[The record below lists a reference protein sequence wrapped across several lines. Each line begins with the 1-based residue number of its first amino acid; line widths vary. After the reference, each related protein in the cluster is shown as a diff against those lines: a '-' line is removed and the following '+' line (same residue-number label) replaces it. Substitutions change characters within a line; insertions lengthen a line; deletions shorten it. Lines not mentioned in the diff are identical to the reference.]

1 MGSVDHQGEV
11 LETVVTGEVGRPRSV
26 AADERSVYSAAMR
39 EPGPATTPARISLV
53 QPHEYW
59 QRLYPPGAFPAGL
72 IEAGFAVELADGQLV
87 LPVRTLADGRHGLAS
102 LIINQASFEV
112 QDQLAADLAERLQRF
127 EPEVV
132 VGLPTLGLTL
142 ASAVAQKLGHAR
154 YVPFGTSRKFWY
166 LPELSVALSS
176 VTTPD
181 QRKSLYVDPRMPP
194 LLAGRRVAL
203 VDDVI
208 SSGASIRAGL
218 ALLQRIGVEPTVIGA
233 AMLQSSRWRA
243 ALEPSL
249 HDRIAAVFST
259 PMLARGEDGH
269 WRAAVDDAA
278 AGSTRATADPA

>member
-1 MGSVDHQGEV
+1 
-11 LETVVTGEVGRPRSV
+11 
-26 AADERSVYSAAMR
+26 
-39 EPGPATTPARISLV
+39 V

-59 QRLYPPGAFPAGL
+59 QRLHAPGAFPAGL
-72 IEAGFAVELADGQLV
+72 IEAGFVAELADGRQLV

-112 QDQLAADLAERLQRF
+112 QDQLAADLAGRLSRF

-142 ASAVAQKLGHAR
+142 ASAVALKLGHAR
-154 YVPFGTSRKFWY
+154 YVPLGTSRKFWY
-166 LPELSVALSS
+166 LPELSVDLSS

-181 QRKSLYVDPRMPP
+181 QQKSLFVDPRMLP
-194 LLAGRRVAL
+194 LLAGRRAAL

-208 SSGASIRAGL
+208 SSGASIRAGV
-218 ALLQRIGVEPTVIGA
+218 ALLQRIGVEPVVIGA

-243 ALEPSL
+243 ALDLGL

-259 PMLARGEDGH
+259 PMLARDEVGH
-269 WRAAVDDAA
+269 WRASIVDDADHPPA
-278 AGSTRATADPA
+278 PLTRAAANPV

>member
-1 MGSVDHQGEV
+1 M
-11 LETVVTGEVGRPRSV
+11 
-26 AADERSVYSAAMR
+26 
-39 EPGPATTPARISLV
+39 

-72 IEAGFAVELADGQLV
+72 VEAGFAVELADGRQLI
-87 LPVRTLADGRHGLAS
+87 LPVRALADGQHGLAS

-112 QDQLAADLAERLQRF
+112 QDQLAADLAQRLSRF

-142 ASAVAQKLGHAR
+142 ASAVAQKLGHTR

-176 VTTPD
+176 ITTPD

-208 SSGASIRAGL
+208 SSGASIRAGI
-218 ALLQRIGVEPTVIGA
+218 ALLQRIGIEPTVIGA

-243 ALEPSL
+243 TLEPSL

-269 WRAAVDDAA
+269 WRAPIDDDANPP
-278 AGSTRATADPA
+278 GGFDPRGRGPCMKPRRRSAR

>member
-1 MGSVDHQGEV
+1 M
-11 LETVVTGEVGRPRSV
+11 
-26 AADERSVYSAAMR
+26 
-39 EPGPATTPARISLV
+39 

-59 QRLYPPGAFPAGL
+59 QRLYSPGAFPAGV
-72 IEAGFAVELADGQLV
+72 IEAGFAVELADGRQLI
-87 LPVRTLADGRHGLAS
+87 LPVRPLADGQHGLAS

-112 QDQLAADLAERLQRF
+112 QDQLAADLAQRLQRF
-127 EPEVV
+127 DPEVV

-142 ASAVAQKLGHAR
+142 ASAVAQKLGHTR

-166 LPELSVALSS
+166 LPDLSVALSS
-176 VTTPD
+176 ITTPE
-181 QRKSLYVDPRMPP
+181 QGKTLYVDPRMPP

-208 SSGASIRAGL
+208 SSGASIGAGI

-249 HDRIAAVFST
+249 QDRIVAVFST
-259 PMLARGEDGH
+259 PMLVRGEDGH
-269 WRAAVDDAA
+269 WRALVDDGANPPADSSRAA
-278 AGSTRATADPA
+278 ADPA

>member
-1 MGSVDHQGEV
+1 M
-11 LETVVTGEVGRPRSV
+11 VGREASPLTGVPLILRRS
-26 AADERSVYSAAMR
+26 ESR
-39 EPGPATTPARISLV
+39 ATTPARIRLV

-59 QRLYPPGAFPAGL
+59 QRLHPPGAFRAGP
-72 IEAGFAVELADGQLV
+72 IEAGFVVELADRRQLI
-87 LPVRTLADGRHGLAS
+87 LPVRALADGQHGLAS

-112 QDQLAADLAERLQRF
+112 QDQLAADLAQRLSRF
-127 EPEVV
+127 DPELV

-142 ASAVAQKLGHAR
+142 ASAVAQKLGHTR

-166 LPELSVALSS
+166 LPDLSVALSS

-181 QRKSLYVDPRMPP
+181 QRKTLFIDPRMLP

-208 SSGASIRAGL
+208 SSGASIRAGI

-243 ALEPSL
+243 TLEPSL
-249 HDRIAAVFST
+249 QDRIAAVFST

-269 WRAAVDDAA
+269 WQATIDEGANPPP
-278 AGSTRATADPA
+278 GSTRAAADPA